1 MHGAAGGLHPRGDSP
16 DGLGRRDVANDTESE
31 DGRSQAGARPRLLV
45 VDDDR
50 EMRELLAEV
59 LDEEGFEIS
68 GVQDGAEALIRLRG
82 EVFAAIILDKNMP
95 GLGALDLLP
104 GLRVICPDTP
114 VIVITAFGTPD
125 SYTEAVEKG
134 AFAYL
139 FKPFPMAELVTTV
152 RRALQGSRAP
162 HSLAGGGAGIG

>member
-1 MHGAAGGLHPRGDSP
+1 MSTD
-16 DGLGRRDVANDTESE
+16 SE
-31 DGRSQAGARPRLLV
+31 DGGNRAGARPRLLV
-45 VDDDR
+45 VDDDA

-59 LDEEGFEIS
+59 LSEEGYDVT
-68 GVQDGAEALIRLRG
+68 GVQDGAEALIRLRNDA
-82 EVFAAIILDKNMP
+82 FAAIILDKNMP

-139 FKPFPMAELVTTV
+139 FKPFPMSELVSTV
-152 RRALQGSRAP
+152 RHAVQRNGSP

>member
-1 MHGAAGGLHPRGDSP
+1 VSSATDAHGGG
-16 DGLGRRDVANDTESE
+16 
-31 DGRSQAGARPRLLV
+31 SQAGARLRLLV
-45 VDDDR
+45 VDDDA

-59 LDEEGFEIS
+59 LSEEGYDVM
-68 GVQDGAEALIRLRG
+68 GVRDGAEALIRLRADA
-82 EVFAAIILDKNMP
+82 FAAIILDKNMP

-139 FKPFPMAELVTTV
+139 FKPFPMNDLVSTV
-152 RRALQGSRAP
+152 GRAIQRNGFR
-162 HSLAGGGAGIG
+162 HSLAGGREGAG

>member
-1 MHGAAGGLHPRGDSP
+1 M
-16 DGLGRRDVANDTESE
+16 VNDTGSE
-31 DGRSQAGARPRLLV
+31 GGRNQAGASPRLLV

-59 LDEEGFEIS
+59 LGEEGYEVT

-114 VIVITAFGTPD
+114 VIIITAFGTPD

-139 FKPFPMAELVTTV
+139 FKPFPMAELVRTV
-152 RRALQGSRAP
+152 RHAVQGDGAP
-162 HSLAGGGAGIG
+162 HSLAGGSAGIG